1 MPSNIFDELQ
11 SPSSYDADIDQGW
24 LLISEKGDDPVKATY
39 ELLQRVYWDAVRDEL
54 ANAILAFDDYK
65 TFVPEGLPEL
75 WEGALESDYLRE
87 LLDLWDP
94 IGLPEE
100 IKNNICASVYD
111 EVKGRQKVSQDEWIA
126 RALLQACGF
135 ADYDYV
141 QEYRRPT
148 FPSLGPAPQVDKLFP
163 GIYEAIQCSE
173 CRFCIRS
180 FHFYECK
187 NGCTDY
193 TVPRNHLK
201 CVPDK
206 SDPQVNLGH
215 VYIDCV
221 TPPRYRLCCN
231 CMEISSHPR
240 EHLTI
245 AYRFKKAGDEECTT
259 FSQELDVLE
268 DHIKG
273 QSLLSFGNAFLEH
286 ISFGGLR
293 RSINSRRLFP
303 AGNAHCALMFG
314 PLLIE
319 NGMTIHP
326 GGALI
331 STRTLPSLGRH
342 SPRDVKE
349 YLRPENYRTVQGCDV
364 FCNDVYSISPDRRI
378 YEAAKRA
385 KDRRFLCS
393 RKQLSGGL
401 FTDYNHSRPG
411 WKAAEDGIIGFFLRI
426 TAIWR
431 RLKSPVGH
439 EGDNRSLLQDCADQ
453 LTATM
458 QSLFSSE
465 IDPHL
470 FLLAQKLGKKQ
481 KLAYSRTSNNCQDFC
496 NGLLDYDSYYYR
508 MFDSLYPFVPVDLS
522 PEIDKKAVDGC
533 LSYLQSFVKPLKYPI
548 PGSSQRAMLGSAVTM
563 YSSYAQNDA
572 DLIDHVYSV
581 RFGRDHTD
589 GFSLGFNLSKGVGG
603 DAYLLKDKE
612 MSCSDRF
619 AASNLPSNQGKGCSL
634 ADHLLDCPVDNL
646 SILQTHL
653 HRRIKYY
660 IDRNTED
667 FMTNLPASAWIR
679 NRLQILRRLKL
690 LHDFLAEIAA
700 HFQVACSMALISTH
714 GTMNVDV
721 KTLRKVWRPS
731 GTLFSRAWHM
741 DKRVGDT
748 LYFAPDIDF
757 RRNGDNEGNDL
768 MENWSMIG
776 VLTFGTTLMQTHRL
790 IMSGDELFMT
800 RLKTV
805 KDLLLARTRSKDDE
819 TWQPWKECTCKECIV
834 HNLKF
839 KCYRLDLI
847 AADNEEA
854 LERGEKPAV
863 RPGHP
868 DYVGPA
874 VIKKMIVQYDW
885 ESARYKTYL
894 LEQEEQRRERLG
906 TDWTSTYLLC
916 LRVIW
921 NADNADP
928 QHLKHRMEDY
938 TRLERGESHDSLGY

>member
-1 MPSNIFDELQ
+1 MASNIFDELQ

-24 LLISEKGDDPVKATY
+24 RLISEKGDDPVQAVY
-39 ELLQRVYWDAVRDEL
+39 QLLQRVYWDAVRDEL

-75 WEGALESDYLRE
+75 GDGALGSDYLRE

-100 IKNNICASVYD
+100 IKNNICASVFD
-111 EVKGRQKVSQDEWIA
+111 EVKGERGSGQRAVQVTDAINTCQGDNRPLRMTGLLELFSKHVWTSAFQEFTRPSNALNADSASVHSISTSA
-126 RALLQACGF
+126 RKDA
-135 ADYDYV
+135 V
-141 QEYRRPT
+141 T
-148 FPSLGPAPQVDKLFP
+148 M
-163 GIYEAIQCSE
+163 
-173 CRFCIRS
+173 
-180 FHFYECK
+180 
-187 NGCTDY
+187 
-193 TVPRNHLK
+193 PRNHIK
-201 CVPDK
+201 CVSDK
-206 SDPQVNLGH
+206 SDPHVDLGH
-215 VYIDCV
+215 IYIDCV
-221 TPPRYRLCCN
+221 TPSRYRLCCN
-231 CMEISSHPR
+231 CMETSSHPR
-240 EHLTI
+240 EHLAV
-245 AYRFKKAGDEECTT
+245 AYRFKKAGDEDCAT

-273 QSLLSFGNAFLEH
+273 QSLLSFGNAFLEQ

-342 SPRDVKE
+342 SPREVKE
-349 YLRPENYRTVQGCDV
+349 YLRPENYKIIQGCDV
-364 FCNDVYSISPDRRI
+364 FCNDVYSVSPDRRI
-378 YEAAKRA
+378 YEATKRV

-411 WKAAEDGIIGFFLRI
+411 WKAAEDAIIGFFLRI
-426 TAIWR
+426 AAIWR
-431 RLKSPVGH
+431 RSKLPVGH
-439 EGDNRSLLQDCADQ
+439 EGENRSLLQDCADQ

-458 QSLFSSE
+458 QSLFSAE
-465 IDPHL
+465 IEPHL
-470 FLLAQKLGKKQ
+470 ALLAQKLGKKQ

-496 NGLLDYDSYYYR
+496 NGLLNYDSYYYR
-508 MFDSLYPFVPVDLS
+508 MFDSVYPFIPVDLS
-522 PEIDKKAVDGC
+522 PEIEKKADDGC
-533 LSYLQSFVKPLKYPI
+533 LSYLQSFVKPLKYPV

-589 GFSLGFNLSKGVGG
+589 GFSLGFNLSKGIGG
-603 DAYLLKDKE
+603 DEYLLKDEE

-619 AASNLPSNQGKGCSL
+619 AASNLPSNKGQACSL

-646 SILQTHL
+646 SVIQTHL

-660 IDRNTED
+660 IDRDTED
-667 FMTNLPASAWIR
+667 FMTNLPPSAWIR

-700 HFQVACSMALISTH
+700 HFQVACSMALISSN
-714 GTMNVDV
+714 GTINVDV
-721 KTLRKVWRPS
+721 KTLRRVWRPS
-731 GTLFSRAWHM
+731 GTIFSRAWHM

-748 LYFAPDIDF
+748 LHFAPDIDF
-757 RRNGDNEGNDL
+757 KRNGDDG
-768 MENWSMIG
+768 MENWAMIG
-776 VLTFGTTLMQTHRL
+776 FLTFGTTLMQTHRQ
-790 IMSGDELFMT
+790 IMGGDELFMR

-805 KDLLLARTRSKDDE
+805 KDRLLSRGSKGDE
-819 TWQPWKECTCKECIV
+819 PWQPWKECTCKECIV

-854 LERGEKPAV
+854 LERGAESVV

-874 VIKKMIVQYDW
+874 VVKRMIGQYDW
-885 ESARYKTYL
+885 EPARYKTHL
-894 LEQEEQRRERLG
+894 LQGEEERRERLG

-916 LRVIW
+916 LRIIW
-921 NADNADP
+921 GAENADP
-928 QHLKHRMEDY
+928 QLLERRLEDY
-938 TRLERGESHDSLGY
+938 NRLERGASLASSGC